1 MLRGPMQ
8 CAAILD
14 DTGTGKTVSICV
26 MICELA
32 SERAKE
38 LQIYN
43 TRLAEVADADA
54 ESLGPKPTHRPV
66 VVVAPFRPHRVKG
79 LRGGALW
86 VREQG
91 EAHRPLHVPQPGK
104 SRLLLDQGTLDRPE
118 AEVSR
123 V

>member
-1 MLRGPMQ
+1 MQ

-66 VVVAPFRPHRVKG
+66 VVVAPVRPHR
-79 LRGGALW
+79 GGAIW